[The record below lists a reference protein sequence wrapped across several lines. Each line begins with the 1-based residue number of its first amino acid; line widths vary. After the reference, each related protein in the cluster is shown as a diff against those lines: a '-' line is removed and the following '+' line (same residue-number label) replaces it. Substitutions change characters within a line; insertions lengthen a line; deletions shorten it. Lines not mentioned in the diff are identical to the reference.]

1 MNRGRASEVVRP
13 AGPRAPGVVLRGL
26 VAAVHVSFAATA
38 FAAAGDRA
46 ANVILFIGDGMGME
60 HVKAARYFKGE
71 PLCFENFPHFA
82 LVDTDCL
89 SGLTDSAAGAT
100 AIATGKRVDW
110 YTYGNRSSNQL
121 PTVLEYFQGKGK
133 RAGLVT
139 TDYMT
144 AATPAAFATHAYDR
158 DDSDQVAL
166 DYLGDIKP
174 NVLLGGGGHSL
185 TVEDAAA
192 AGFAVAT
199 DFDGLAA
206 LDPAATDYLS
216 GQFGGGQMPYEYDG
230 IGDFPHLREMTSV
243 ALSVLEQEP
252 SGFFLMVEGAN
263 IDHAAHGNDLPRMIP
278 EALEFDAA
286 VQVALDWAT
295 NRNDTFILVTADHE
309 TGGLSVTGDQ
319 GAGNDPEVEWATVGH
334 TQTPVGCWAWGPG
347 SERVDGS
354 MANTNTFHALRDA
367 SLLQTFC
374 LGTHVDEDG
383 WQSPVWASAPGDVF
397 RIEYA
402 DDLETAEWTPL
413 GVATAATESVFIVDT
428 NDWPQAQ
435 RFYRAAA
442 LP

>member
-1 MNRGRASEVVRP
+1 MSWGRASEIDRP
-13 AGPRAPGVVLRGL
+13 SGLWTPGIVLRGL

-46 ANVILFIGDGMGME
+46 ANVILFIGDGMGVE
-60 HVKAARYFKGE
+60 HVKAARYFKGA
-71 PLCFENFPHFA
+71 PLCFENFPRFA

-100 AIATGKRVDW
+100 AIATGKRVAW

-121 PTVLEYFQGKGK
+121 PTVLEYFRGKGK
-133 RAGLVT
+133 RTGLVT

-206 LDPAATDYLS
+206 LDPAATDHLS

-252 SGFFLMVEGAN
+252 AGFFLMVEGAN
-263 IDHAAHGNDLPRMIP
+263 VDHAAHGNDLPRMIP

-286 VQVALDWAT
+286 VQVAWDWAT

-309 TGGLSVTGDQ
+309 TGGLSVTSDQ

-354 MANTNTFHALRDA
+354 MANTNTFHALQDA

-374 LGTHVDEDG
+374 LGTYVDEDG

-413 GVATAATESVFIVDT
+413 GVATAAAETVSIVDT